1 MDEQKVSP
9 VIGLIRKL
17 NAIRNHEGPSPK
29 SGSPAF
35 LEMQAYQR
43 PKSVNTAFSWAL
55 IALESSSDHLEAL
68 DRLVSEGEYAVSPWT
83 CARGLLESS
92 AIATWLLDPN
102 IDASERVSRSFSLRY
117 SSLCEQRKMA
127 TIFNKEQEKVKIEN
141 RINDIETMALS
152 LGFSRVLN
160 RNDRRIGIGQ
170 QKPKITELVGNQFG
184 FGKLYPVLASMAHC
198 DSIIVLQ
205 LASMNIGNTASG
217 YIIKQRAVPRKVQ
230 QDLLANAVS
239 VYTRGVWMH
248 VIQFGYD
255 AAQTAVVLEKCY
267 NEIKLADNNDIRF
280 WRTIVGGNT

>member
-17 NAIRNHEGPSPK
+17 NAIRNHERPNPK

-43 PKSVNTAFSWAL
+43 PESLATFSWAL

-83 CARGLLESS
+83 CARGLLESA

-102 IDASERVSRSFSLRY
+102 IDASERVSRSFALRY
-117 SSLCEQRKMA
+117 SSLCEQRKIA
-127 TIFNKEQEKVKIEN
+127 RKEQEKVKIEK
-141 RINDIETMALS
+141 RINDIEKMALS

-160 RNDRRIGIGQ
+160 RKDKRIGIGQ
-170 QKPKITELVGNQFG
+170 QKPKITELVGNQFN
-184 FGKLYPVLASMAHC
+184 FGKLYPVLSSIAHC
-198 DSIIVLQ
+198 DSIIVSQ
-205 LASMNIGNTASG
+205 IAFSG
-217 YIIKQRAVPRKVQ
+217 DIIKQRAVPREVQ
-230 QDLLANAVS
+230 QNLLANAVA

-267 NEIKLADNNDIRF
+267 NEINLADNNEIRF